1 MSRRCPFLFPL
12 LFVREKCKA
21 GVAIGGKIGYNE
33 AVREVSDVRVIDL
46 KHPGEAY
53 ALPDGGCGLCL
64 GHFDGVHIGHTALID
79 ALKEANKQRAFPLP
93 LGAMC
98 FAEPPAVTL
107 MKEPTPQITTLE
119 HKLRLLGAA
128 GLSFAVLYDFP
139 AIMGLSPLDFV
150 ADVLIRDC
158 NCRLAAC
165 GFNYRFGAGGRGTPE
180 DLARLFGTQQDRRLV
195 VAPPVMRAGR
205 PVSSSI
211 IRTLL
216 ENGHPDD
223 AARLLGR
230 PFLLEG
236 TVENGRHVGRV
247 LEAPTANLMFPHYSL
262 IPAHGVYAVLC
273 KVGKRTYRG
282 VCNVGTRPTFESG
295 GGVVCEVH
303 LFDFSGDLYGRRM
316 EVAFM
321 RFLRPERA
329 FDSAAAL
336 KKQIEADIEQAKEVL

>member
-1 MSRRCPFLFPL
+1 M
-12 LFVREKCKA
+12 
-21 GVAIGGKIGYNE
+21 
-33 AVREVSDVRVIDL
+33 RVVDL
-46 KHPGEAY
+46 KHPGEPY

-64 GHFDGVHIGHTALID
+64 GHFDGVHIGHAALID
-79 ALKEANKQRAFPLP
+79 ALIAADKERAVPLP

-119 HKLRLLGAA
+119 QKLQLLGRA
-128 GLSFAVLYDFP
+128 GLRFAVLYDFP
-139 AIMGLSPLDFV
+139 DIMHLSPLDFV
-150 ADVLIRDC
+150 SDVLIRDC

-165 GFNYRFGAGGRGTPE
+165 GFNYRFGEGGRGTPE

-205 PVSSSI
+205 PVSSSV

-223 AARLLGR
+223 AARLLGH

-236 TVENGRHVGRV
+236 TVQNGRHVGRV
-247 LEAPTANLMFPHYSL
+247 LEAPTANLTFPRLGL
-262 IPAHGVYAVLC
+262 IPARGVYAVFG

-282 VCNVGTRPTFESG
+282 VCNVGTRPTFEKSDE
-295 GGVVCEVH
+295 VVCEVH
-303 LFDFSGDLYGRRM
+303 LFDFSGDLYGRTM
-316 EVAFM
+316 QVSFM

-329 FDSAAAL
+329 FDNAEKL
-336 KKQIEADIEQAKEVL
+336 KEQIEADIEQAKALL

>member
-1 MSRRCPFLFPL
+1 M
-12 LFVREKCKA
+12 
-21 GVAIGGKIGYNE
+21 
-33 AVREVSDVRVIDL
+33 RVIDL
-46 KHPGEAY
+46 KHPEKAY
-53 ALPDGGCGLCL
+53 AMPDGGCGLCL

-79 ALKEANKQRAFPLP
+79 ALVAANKQRAFPLP
-93 LGAMC
+93 LGALC
-98 FAEPPAVTL
+98 FEEPPAVVL

-119 HKLRLLGAA
+119 QKLRFLGAA

-139 AIMGLSPLDFV
+139 SIMHLSPADFV

-158 NCRLAAC
+158 DCRLAAC
-165 GFNYRFGAGGRGTPE
+165 GFNYRFGEGGRGTSD
-180 DLARLFGTQQDRRLV
+180 DLARLFGTQYDRRLTV
-195 VAPPVMRAGR
+195 VPPVMRAGR
-205 PVSSSI
+205 PVSSSV

-236 TVENGRHVGRV
+236 TVESGRHVGRV
-247 LEAPTANLMFPHYSL
+247 LEAPTANLTFPRYSL

-295 GGVVCEVH
+295 DGVVCEVH

-336 KKQIEADIEQAKEVL
+336 KKQIEADIEQAKSVL